1 MSEIK
6 SSSAASSSNSVNKGF
21 VFYQDDEQKEDY
33 SQNEN
38 KYKLKKIGFLEQN
51 QLNDSSIKESPLFNN
66 LNDTSNFINNITN
79 ENIQQANYVKDSDR
93 FFLADYNLAGQ
104 PLETKVSRMQ
114 DQNQTMEFD
123 VSFSKELA
131 IATKTGE
138 LHVIDEQ
145 YQIFRDS

>member
-1 MSEIK
+1 M
-6 SSSAASSSNSVNKGF
+6 
-21 VFYQDDEQKEDY
+21 
-33 SQNEN
+33 
-38 KYKLKKIGFLEQN
+38 
-51 QLNDSSIKESPLFNN
+51 
-66 LNDTSNFINNITN
+66 
-79 ENIQQANYVKDSDR
+79 KDSDR

-104 PLETKVSRMQ
+104 PLENKISKMQ

-145 YQIFRDS
+145 Y